1 MINQV
6 ENYLIKA
13 FCLFI
18 SKFQPPRG
26 LGRKE
31 CSEYSSKNTQT
42 LAQQVKDPALSLLW
56 IRSLLWHGF
65 NLWPRKFYMPQVQ
78 PKKKKKKKKAKT
90 KPKNPKGS
98 GAERDSTTAPTATL
112 AECVLCAKNC
122 AKHFIRSSHL
132 ILF

>member
-78 PKKKKKKKKAKT
+78 PKKKKKKKKENPDPWTAKGLGQRET
-90 KPKNPKGS
+90 QLQLQQLHLLNVYSVPRTVLN
-98 GAERDSTTAPTATL
+98 TL
-112 AECVLCAKNC
+112 
-122 AKHFIRSSHL
+122 
-132 ILF
+132 